1 MDLKLKISPK
11 IAYYVS
17 SIITFIIFSYFA
29 YKAVVAYLIYKELYG
44 DGIDI
49 LVTLRASLAGI
60 MLFLIIL
67 FIQFTKI
74 KDLNSQRTILKGI
87 FIGWSAVFIVLIIV
101 NIKLIPFL
109 VLTGFGSL
117 FTLVTVFSLIDQIKE
132 DRNTLTDKEIYLLQ
146 QLANKK

>member
-101 NIKLIPFL
+101 NIQLIPFL

-146 QLANKK
+146 KLANKK

>member
-1 MDLKLKISPK
+1 
-11 IAYYVS
+11 
-17 SIITFIIFSYFA
+17 
-29 YKAVVAYLIYKELYG
+29 
-44 DGIDI
+44 
-49 LVTLRASLAGI
+49 

-101 NIKLIPFL
+101 NIQLIPFL

-146 QLANKK
+146 KLANKK

>member
-146 QLANKK
+146 KLANKK